1 MEILADT
8 TVFIDLWRNRSHP
21 ERLAEL
27 DAKREGY
34 RPVLLW
40 MMEAELLHGAVYRAV
55 APDAVRTFLR
65 PYPRL
70 RLARR
75 HLLAYA
81 EVAAALQKA
90 GRSIGV
96 ADLWLA
102 ATARHEN
109 VPVLT
114 RNVKHFECVPGLQV
128 IGYQLVGV

>member
-8 TVFIDLWRNRSHP
+8 TVFIDLWRCRRQP
-21 ERLAEL
+21 ERLADF
-27 DAKREGY
+27 DAKRAGY

-40 MMEAELLHGAVYRAV
+40 MMEAEFLHGAVYQRV
-55 APDAVRTFLR
+55 APDAIRSFLR

-81 EVAAALQKA
+81 EVAAALQRA
-90 GRSIGV
+90 GRTIGV

-114 RNVKHFECVPGLQV
+114 RNMKHFECVPGLQV
-128 IGYQLVGV
+128 IGYQLIGV